1 MSENLEDFNIE
12 SGDFK
17 MEVIQQKHVPLP
29 PSSLVFEFS
38 GEINLYNSQVIKEN
52 LETLITKGYLY
63 FFLDFDQVSYIDSS
77 GLGVCLGIHSRL
89 SKNKGF
95 IRIVSPSEK
104 VRYVLELTKLKSLL
118 QIFPTLEQAANSI

>member
-1 MSENLEDFNIE
+1 MIENWDEYTVE

-17 MEVIQQKHVPLP
+17 MEVLQQKFVPLP
-29 PSSLVFEFS
+29 ESAVYFELS
-38 GEINLYNSQVIKEN
+38 GEINLYNSQVMKEN
-52 LETLITKGYLY
+52 IELLIEKGIHNI
-63 FFLDFDQVSYIDSS
+63 FLNFEQVSYIDSS

-89 SKNKGF
+89 VKQQGY

-118 QIFPTLEQAANSI
+118 QIFPTLEQAVART

>member
-1 MSENLEDFNIE
+1 MIENWDDYTIE

-17 MEVIQQKHVPLP
+17 MQVIEQKHVPLP
-29 PSSLVFEFS
+29 PASVLFELS

-52 LETLITKGYLY
+52 LEILISKGILY
-63 FFLDFDQVSYIDSS
+63 FFLNFEQVSYIDSS

-89 SKNKGF
+89 VKQQGY

-118 QIFPTLEQAANSI
+118 QIFPTLEQAVAHT

>member
-1 MSENLEDFNIE
+1 MIENWDEYTIE

-29 PSSLVFEFS
+29 PGSILFELS
-38 GEINLYNSQVIKEN
+38 GEINLYNSQAIKEN
-52 LETLITKGYLY
+52 LENLISKGILY
-63 FFLDFDQVSYIDSS
+63 FFLNFEQVSYIDSS
-77 GLGVCLGIHSRL
+77 GLGVCLGIHSRI

-95 IRIVSPSEK
+95 IRLVSPSEK

-118 QIFPTLEQAANSI
+118 QIFPTLESASQNI

>member
-1 MSENLEDFNIE
+1 MIDNWDDYTVE

-17 MEVIQQKHVPLP
+17 MEVLQQKFVPLP
-29 PSSLVFEFS
+29 DSAVYFELS
-38 GEINLYNSQVIKEN
+38 GEINLYNSQVMKEN
-52 LETLITKGYLY
+52 LEILISKGINHI
-63 FFLDFDQVSYIDSS
+63 FLNFELVSYIDSS

-89 SKNKGF
+89 VKQKGY

-118 QIFPTLEQAANSI
+118 QIFPTLEQAVAQV